1 MERMADL
8 TSGLK
13 AEVIEPVIV
22 KGLPT
27 DEELEKVD
35 ALADAIAAK
44 HAEAGLA

>member
-1 MERMADL
+1 VEHIGTL

-13 AEVIEPVIV
+13 AELIEPVVI

-27 DEELEKVD
+27 EEDLLKVD

-44 HAEAGLA
+44 HAEVGLV